1 MSRDILAV
9 ALVRLDRLGFS
20 PVLHVHDEIV
30 IEINKNNIEQKKELI
45 RLAMVKPPLWFD
57 SRFSFLLDL
66 EIALV
71 DRYTK

>member
-1 MSRDILAV
+1 MARDILAV
-9 ALVRLDRLGFS
+9 ALVRLDRLGFN

-30 IEINKNNIEQKKELI
+30 IEITKNNIQQKKELI
-45 RLAMVKPPLWFD
+45 RLAMIKPPLWFD
-57 SRFSFLLDL
+57 SKFNFLLDL